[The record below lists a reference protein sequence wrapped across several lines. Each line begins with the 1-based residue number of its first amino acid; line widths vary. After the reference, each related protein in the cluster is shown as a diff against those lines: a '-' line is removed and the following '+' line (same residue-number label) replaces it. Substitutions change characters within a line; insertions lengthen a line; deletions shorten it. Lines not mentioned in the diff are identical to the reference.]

1 MKGKS
6 QDRGVFRNLAFN
18 KALERGKLEDPA
30 PLPTSIDPTWLNEH
44 NDWIPYVLVA
54 NDAFFIERHC
64 MKPYENALDRESVD
78 GSVPQRSWRTAGTNF
93 LVNVLKTK
101 SNHENW

>member
-30 PLPTSIDPTWLNEH
+30 PLPTSIDPTWLNEQ
-44 NDWIPYVLVA
+44 NDWLPTGFA

-78 GSVPQRSWRTAGTNF
+78 GSVPQGSWRTVGTNF
-93 LVNVLKTK
+93 PVNVLESKN
-101 SNHENW
+101 NHENW